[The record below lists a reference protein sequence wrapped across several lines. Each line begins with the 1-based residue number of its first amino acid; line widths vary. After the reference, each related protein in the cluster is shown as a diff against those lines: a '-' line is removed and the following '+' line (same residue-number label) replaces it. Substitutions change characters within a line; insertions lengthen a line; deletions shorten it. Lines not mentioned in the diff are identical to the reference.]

1 MRRAAVI
8 LAAVVLGAALFG
20 LGVVVGDDDNSTA
33 RPTNTSGEV
42 QALVWEAS
50 PGAGPP
56 PQCEPDDPDGVGRWT
71 CEVSYPPGKE
81 PAFETCALQVT
92 SDGAVEGRCTPT
104 DRPVSG
110 TIAR

>member
-20 LGVVVGDDDNSTA
+20 LGVMVGDDDSNTH
-33 RPTNTSGEV
+33 PTNTSGEV
-42 QALVWEAS
+42 QAVVWEAS

-56 PQCEPDDPDGVGRWT
+56 PQCDPDDPDGVGRWT
-71 CEVSYPPGKE
+71 CEVAYPPRKK
-81 PAFETCALQVT
+81 PPFETCALQAT
-92 SDGAVEGRCTPT
+92 SDGVVEGRCAPT
-104 DRPVSG
+104 GRSVSG